1 MSPARAAHDQS
12 GDVASFF
19 HINVN
24 CTDFERSLAFYR
36 LIGFEVVNAFEGD
49 ASFGEA
55 GLGPVL
61 RLPDDCAG
69 RAALLKLKGDGNG
82 PRLDLIEWTSPRE
95 AAVPPRTLAQAGVG
109 RICLRTLDAD
119 AVHARL
125 SAAGFTGYTA
135 PVRIGLGGSVIKVF
149 CVEDPDGVV
158 IEFME
163 FLARSQARREHS
175 PGP

>member
-1 MSPARAAHDQS
+1 MKAAAPTQGS
-12 GDVASFF
+12 GNVPSFF

-36 LIGFEVVNAFEGD
+36 LIGFEVVNDFAGD
-49 ASFGEA
+49 ASFGEV

-69 RAALLKLKGDGNG
+69 RAALMTLKGDRQG
-82 PRLDLIEWTSPRE
+82 PRLDLIEWTAPRE
-95 AAVPPRTLAQAGVG
+95 PSPPPRSLAQPGVG
-109 RICLRTLDAD
+109 RICLRTLDAE

-125 SAAGFTGYTA
+125 AAAGYPGYSP
-135 PVRIGLGGSVIKVF
+135 PVRITLGGSVIKVF

-163 FLARSQARREHS
+163 FLGRAAEAAI
-175 PGP
+175 